1 MTYERGSLAVGGG
14 VSASFGH
21 GASTQLSQENNN
33 TFAGAATG
41 LNPDM
46 DPYAPSIVQ
55 DLLAGT
61 NEWRNIQEII
71 KLTLKAVCDVV
82 RTQGLAIR
90 ELERVLPTK
99 CNKSELNA
107 GLSLKANVSDVSR
120 TVADVAASIDTKL
133 STDDVKSL
141 LDEKVSKT
149 DMQYLLSNKVSVEE
163 LSRVL
168 ENKSNAHEINASLQ
182 SLDAKVE
189 DMYSELMKKVQNCA
203 LQKDFNYLSSV
214 IETKANLEEVNESLK
229 AKANKTSVADAL
241 QRKANRSE
249 IDSLLEQKADMTDL
263 ENIISILE
271 AKVEVGQFEELARQ
285 VHESS

>member
-1 MTYERGSLAVGGG
+1 
-14 VSASFGH
+14 
-21 GASTQLSQENNN
+21 
-33 TFAGAATG
+33 
-41 LNPDM
+41 M
-46 DPYAPSIVQ
+46 DPYAPSVVQ
-55 DLLAGT
+55 DLLTGA
-61 NEWRNIQEII
+61 NEWRNIQDII

-133 STDDVKSL
+133 SIEDVQQML
-141 LDEKVSKT
+141 QEKVTKT
-149 DMQYLLSNKVSVEE
+149 DLQYMMSNKVSVEE

-168 ENKSNAHEINASLQ
+168 ENKTNAHEINASLQ
-182 SLDAKVE
+182 ALDAKVE
-189 DMYSELMKKVQNCA
+189 DMYSELVKKVQNCA

-229 AKANKTSVADAL
+229 MKANKTSVADAL
-241 QRKANRSE
+241 QRKANRVDIE
-249 IDSLLEQKADMTDL
+249 PLLEQKADMSDL
-263 ENIISILE
+263 DNIVSILE
-271 AKVEVGQFEELARQ
+271 AKVEISQFEELAMRIGDSSHKVDRADFHRLADQ
-285 VHESS
+285 VAGKASRDEIDKVFNGLQMSKND